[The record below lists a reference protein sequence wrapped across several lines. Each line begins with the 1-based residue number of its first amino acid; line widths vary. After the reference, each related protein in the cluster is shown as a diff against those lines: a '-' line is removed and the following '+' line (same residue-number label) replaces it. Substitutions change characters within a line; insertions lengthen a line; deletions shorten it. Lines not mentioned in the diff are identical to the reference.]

1 MKKSKVK
8 EKKKIRKRKQGI
20 NVIQVISVLF
30 IIYFV
35 YTLYDQQIK
44 INKYDSQIE
53 MYEADIK
60 NKNNLVQYYKEQNK
74 NIQSDE
80 YIESVAREKLG
91 YVKPYEKIF
100 VDANR

>member
-60 NKNNLVQYYKEQNK
+60 NNVSNTSFNDFSLILIVNVEFKDHAVC
-74 NIQSDE
+74 
-80 YIESVAREKLG
+80 SV
-91 YVKPYEKIF
+91 
-100 VDANR
+100 

>member
-1 MKKSKVK
+1 MRQKRPKNKIIKK
-8 EKKKIRKRKQGI
+8 ERRNI
-20 NVIQVISVLF
+20 NIIHIISFLF
-30 IIYFV
+30 CVYFV
-35 YTLYDQQIK
+35 YTMCDQQTK
-44 INKYDSQIE
+44 INNYNSQIE

-60 NKNNLVQYYKEQNK
+60 AKNDLVEYYSKQSE

>member
-1 MKKSKVK
+1 MKQKGPKSKVIK
-8 EKKKIRKRKQGI
+8 KRKKNI
-20 NVIQVISVLF
+20 NIIHIAVFLF
-30 IIYFV
+30 FV
-35 YTLYDQQIK
+35 YFIYTMFDQQIK
-44 INKYDSQIE
+44 INNYNSQIE
-53 MYEADIK
+53 MYESDIK
-60 NKNNLVQYYKEQNK
+60 AKNDLVEYYSEQSQ

>member
-1 MKKSKVK
+1 MRQKRSKNK
-8 EKKKIRKRKQGI
+8 IIKKKKRNI
-20 NVIQVISVLF
+20 NIIHIISFLF
-30 IIYFV
+30 CIYFV

-44 INKYDSQIE
+44 INNYNSQIE

-60 NKNNLVQYYKEQNK
+60 VKNDLVKYYSEQSE

-80 YIESVAREKLG
+80 YIESVARENLG